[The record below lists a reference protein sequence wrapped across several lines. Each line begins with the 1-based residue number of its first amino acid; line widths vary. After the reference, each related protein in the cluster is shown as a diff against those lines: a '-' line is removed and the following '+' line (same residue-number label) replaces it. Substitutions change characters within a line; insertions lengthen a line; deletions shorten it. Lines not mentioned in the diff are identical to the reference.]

1 MEKVISVYIVEDD
14 KLARTTYKLLF
25 SQIEDEINIEDTFET
40 TEECLEMLK
49 KKPVDVVLM
58 DIGLPYMNGIEAT
71 KILKRRFANTK
82 VLMLTSHE
90 RGEEILASMASGAN
104 AYAIK
109 DIDFPTL
116 VTAIKHVQQGGLWI
130 DPRIAGLLL
139 KFLPKPESTDLE
151 KLYPKKRQRKNVD
164 YNFSDQD
171 IEILKLIQK
180 GKTNR
185 EIGEILHISEHTA
198 KSHISKIFR
207 KLSVN
212 ARVEAALKAVEYNLF

>member
-40 TEECLEMLK
+40 AEECLEMLK

-151 KLYPKKRQRKNVD
+151 NFTRKKTKKNVD